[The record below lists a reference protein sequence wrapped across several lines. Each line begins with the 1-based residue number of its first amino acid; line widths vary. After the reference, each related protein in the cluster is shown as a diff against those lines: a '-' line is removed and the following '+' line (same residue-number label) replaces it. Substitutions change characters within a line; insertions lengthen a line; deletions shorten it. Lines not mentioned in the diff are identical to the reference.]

1 MDYAI
6 SEKTI
11 LRASREMNEQDREV
25 MRLAD
30 ANINKEYTIR
40 DVKTG
45 DDELKDFL
53 FTLGCYAGE
62 KITIISVLGE
72 NFVVAV
78 KDARYSIDKAL
89 AEAIVI

>member
-6 SEKTI
+6 SEKAV
-11 LRASREMNEQDREV
+11 LRASREMNEQKKEV
-25 MRLAD
+25 MALAD
-30 ANINKEYTIR
+30 AMINKEYIIQ
-40 DVKTG
+40 DVKT
-45 DDELKDFL
+45 DDEELKDFL

-62 KITIISVLGE
+62 KITVISALGE
-72 NFVVAV
+72 NFVIAV